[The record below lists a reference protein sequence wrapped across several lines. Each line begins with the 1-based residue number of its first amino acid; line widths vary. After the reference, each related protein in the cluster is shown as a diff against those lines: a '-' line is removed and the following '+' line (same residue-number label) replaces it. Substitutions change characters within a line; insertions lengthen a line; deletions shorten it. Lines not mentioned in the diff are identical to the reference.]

1 MLLVDLKS
9 QYLYNMGI
17 VNNKEPQMTQTA
29 EQKLLAKLQR
39 ELTELQESLDKF
51 AAKFQEDPMHALIWS
66 LSTFE
71 QAAHQ
76 RKVKIVINAL
86 ERGVSIAD
94 IKQDLTR
101 MVVDKAK
108 YPAQSTSPTSNLI
121 EQYDLAVTA
130 ALLSDLEYY
139 A

>member
-1 MLLVDLKS
+1 
-9 QYLYNMGI
+9 
-17 VNNKEPQMTQTA
+17 MTQTA
-29 EQKLLAKLQR
+29 EQRLLAKLQR
-39 ELTELQESLDKF
+39 ELADLQESMDKF
-51 AAKFQEDPMHALIWS
+51 AAAFEKDPAYTLSWS
-66 LSTFE
+66 LGTFE
-71 QAAHQ
+71 QAARQ
-76 RKVKIVINAL
+76 RKVKIVIAAL